1 MTGLMKLIIFLDH
14 SSLGWLFVW
23 LVVLLVV
30 LLVGWFVGKAKIG
43 FAKNITKCCYGVR
56 DKKDLRF

>member
-1 MTGLMKLIIFLDH
+1 MV
-14 SSLGWLFVW
+14 GWLVVGLLVVGCW
-23 LVVLLVV
+23 LVGWLLVVLLVV